1 MWNSS
6 SEPSFMQFLMFVVA
20 CVTAPPIPRG
30 VCPGVWNDDG
40 GLRPTGSV
48 EEKRAEETRSAVLV
62 TIQWTVVK

>member
-1 MWNSS
+1 
-6 SEPSFMQFLMFVVA
+6 MFVVA